1 MQNAQAGLRPLGL
14 VLNLEP
20 DEPAS
25 QPASRKYPTGRRL
38 LRQIYHLS
46 TETIKLL
53 GSRVISLGKRR
64 SLAYRSSFVFLQT
77 ISVWPVLESILVVMG
92 TQAQDT
98 VLAFSCR
105 VMTQCSMISALE
117 GGIWLRTGRAT
128 AGAGGG
134 AAGGGGGAT
143 VTGCLAAQP
152 LKSELAANN
161 KHRQLTFRIAL
172 KLDIIGK
179 RRGGRE

>member
-1 MQNAQAGLRPLGL
+1 LSA
-14 VLNLEP
+14 
-20 DEPAS
+20 AS
-25 QPASRKYPTGRRL
+25 SLASG
-38 LRQIYHLS
+38 
-46 TETIKLL
+46 
-53 GSRVISLGKRR
+53 GGR
-64 SLAYRSSFVFLQT
+64 SLTYRSSFVFLQT
-77 ISVWPVLESILVVMG
+77 ISVWPVLESILVVIG

-128 AGAGGG
+128 AGAGVG
-134 AAGGGGGAT
+134 GGGGGAT
-143 VTGCLAAQP
+143 VAGCLAAQP

-161 KHRQLTFRIAL
+161 THRQLTFLIAF

-179 RRGGRE
+179 RRGRRE